1 MNIKEDKDLNKEM
14 VKQLEK
20 GIKEAKE
27 EGDLDK
33 VERFEKLLNRL
44 KEKEGFRCV
53 SIILE
58 IQCYTKVEKNI

>member
-20 GIKEAKE
+20 SIKEAKE

-33 VERFEKLLNRL
+33 AKRFEKLLDRL
-44 KEKEGFRCV
+44 K
-53 SIILE
+53 
-58 IQCYTKVEKNI
+58 